1 MRVVIRMRRVF
12 ISFKLLSKYHPVDRR
27 QDGAPRMACAGVH
40 EAAGGSEDGSALRTS
55 KRLSFLD
62 VPAVLDLARFH
73 DIKLPHVKALWRAV
87 VRDGASDLAAAGSA
101 AGVPE
106 ACTALLEETCAVTTS
121 TVTQTSPSGAD
132 KGFKLVVRLASG
144 KRVETVAIVH
154 TAPSGT
160 QGRITV
166 CVSSQVGCK
175 MGCTFCATGTMGF
188 QGDLSAGEILEQVPL
203 HTRTPALT
211 PHPDAQGEILSRCCT
226 WSEWR
231 PPSVSTGA

>member
-1 MRVVIRMRRVF
+1 M
-12 ISFKLLSKYHPVDRR
+12 
-27 QDGAPRMACAGVH
+27 
-40 EAAGGSEDGSALRTS
+40 
-55 KRLSFLD
+55 
-62 VPAVLDLARFH
+62 
-73 DIKLPHVKALWRAV
+73 
-87 VRDGASDLAAAGSA
+87 
-101 AGVPE
+101 
-106 ACTALLEETCAVTTS
+106 TTS

-188 QGDLSAGEILEQVPL
+188 QGDLSAGEILEQALL

-211 PHPDAQGEILSRCCT
+211 PTLTPTISLSQSLGLAVALSVRLVLSRCCT
-226 WSEWR
+226 WSGWR
-231 PPSVSTGA
+231 PPSASTGA

>member
-1 MRVVIRMRRVF
+1 
-12 ISFKLLSKYHPVDRR
+12 
-27 QDGAPRMACAGVH
+27 MACAGVH

-55 KRLSFLD
+55 RRLSFLD

-211 PHPDAQGEILSRCCT
+211 PTLTPTLSLSQSLGLGVALSLRLLLSRCCT
-226 WSEWR
+226 WSGWR
-231 PPSVSTGA
+231 PPSASTGA

>member
-1 MRVVIRMRRVF
+1 
-12 ISFKLLSKYHPVDRR
+12 VDRFVS
-27 QDGAPRMACAGVH
+27 MA
-40 EAAGGSEDGSALRTS
+40 SRP
-55 KRLSFLD
+55 RLSFLD

-73 DIKLPHVKALWRAV
+73 DLKVQHVKALWRAV
-87 VRDGASDLAAAGSA
+87 VRDGASDLASAGSA

-121 TVTQTSPSGAD
+121 TVTETSPSGAD

-144 KRVETVAIVH
+144 KQVETVAIVH

-188 QGDLSAGEILEQVPL
+188 QDDLSAGEILEQV
-203 HTRTPALT
+203 
-211 PHPDAQGEILSRCCT
+211 RCI
-226 WSEWR
+226 S
-231 PPSVSTGA
+231 S

>member
-1 MRVVIRMRRVF
+1 MVGWVGPRQQGASKMASRRKPPSV
-12 ISFKLLSKYHPVDRR
+12 RE
-27 QDGAPRMACAGVH
+27 APASR
-40 EAAGGSEDGSALRTS
+40 
-55 KRLSFLD
+55 RLSFLD

-73 DIKLPHVKALWRAV
+73 DLKVQHVKALWRAV
-87 VRDGASDLAAAGSA
+87 VRDGASDLAAAGLA

-121 TVTQTSPSGAD
+121 TVTETSPSGAD

-144 KRVETVAIVH
+144 KQVETVAIVH

-188 QGDLSAGEILEQVPL
+188 QDDLSAGEILEQVRCSPEL
-203 HTRTPALT
+203 ALT
-211 PHPDAQGEILSRCCT
+211 LTPTLSLSLTLTLTLTLALALTLTLVLSRCCT
-226 WSEWR
+226 WSGWR
-231 PPSVSTGA
+231 PLSASIGA

>member
-1 MRVVIRMRRVF
+1 M
-12 ISFKLLSKYHPVDRR
+12 
-27 QDGAPRMACAGVH
+27 
-40 EAAGGSEDGSALRTS
+40 
-55 KRLSFLD
+55 
-62 VPAVLDLARFH
+62 
-73 DIKLPHVKALWRAV
+73 
-87 VRDGASDLAAAGSA
+87 
-101 AGVPE
+101 
-106 ACTALLEETCAVTTS
+106 TTS

-203 HTRTPALT
+203 HPRTPTLT

-226 WSEWR
+226 WSGWR
-231 PPSVSTGA
+231 PPSASTGA